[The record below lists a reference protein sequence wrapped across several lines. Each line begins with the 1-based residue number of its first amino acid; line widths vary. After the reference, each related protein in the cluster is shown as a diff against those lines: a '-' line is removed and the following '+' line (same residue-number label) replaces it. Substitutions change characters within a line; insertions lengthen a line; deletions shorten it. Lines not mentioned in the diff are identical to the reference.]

1 MFHTRNTL
9 HRRAYQHKT
18 SNVVE
23 LMLVQTWCGILDVI
37 IIDQL
42 YLYSIVLA
50 WDYIESVLNSDHFY
64 TKFHAI
70 PLNNYNNSS
79 IIRTGYHR
87 ILFILGNSS
96 IVYLPNITYLWY
108 IRITE
113 ALVAANE
120 HFLIK
125 GKDGYVPILLMIITL
140 IIIV

>member
-1 MFHTRNTL
+1 MFLIHIIFIPRFL
-9 HRRAYQHKT
+9 QY
-18 SNVVE
+18 
-23 LMLVQTWCGILDVI
+23 LLI
-37 IIDQL
+37 II
-42 YLYSIVLA
+42 
-50 WDYIESVLNSDHFY
+50 
-64 TKFHAI
+64 TI
-70 PLNNYNNSS
+70 P
-79 IIRTGYHR
+79 RQVTTR

-96 IVYLPNITYLWY
+96 IEYVPNITYLLY